1 MMTPEEFK
9 LKMQTILTEHEN
21 YPETCHYEMD
31 KLMCEVLSDL
41 GYEEGVKVFEDTE
54 RWYS

>member
-1 MMTPEEFK
+1 MTPEEFK
-9 LKMQTILTEHEN
+9 LKMQTILTEYGNNIESS
-21 YPETCHYEMD
+21 HYAMD

-41 GYEEGVKVFEDTE
+41 GYEEGVKVFENTE

>member
-1 MMTPEEFK
+1 MTPEEFK

-41 GYEEGVKVFEDTE
+41 GYEEGVKVFENTE